1 MDRRSSSRSTESDAT
16 DLVVGV
22 VRAPHGVRGDVRVE
36 PLTDRP
42 ERFRTGARLISVV
55 GELTVSHVGGT
66 AQDPIVHFE
75 GIDDRTAAE
84 TLRGELRV
92 PRERRAGEHLWADL
106 IGKRV
111 VTPEG
116 ADLGTVKEIL
126 RAGGADV
133 LVVSDAL
140 MLPMIDSVI
149 REVGDVIVAVP
160 QEEA

>member
-1 MDRRSSSRSTESDAT
+1 MDRRSSSRST

-22 VRAPHGVRGDVRVE
+22 VRGPHGVRGEVRIE
-36 PLTDRP
+36 PLTDRAD
-42 ERFRTGARLISVV
+42 RFTKGSKLISAI
-55 GELTVSHVGGT
+55 GEVTVLTVRGT
-66 AQDPIVHFE
+66 DAEPIVHFE
-75 GIDDRTAAE
+75 GIDDRAAAE
-84 TLRGELRV
+84 SLRGELRV
-92 PRERRAGEHLWADL
+92 PRESRAGELLWDDL

-111 VTPEG
+111 VTPDGTE
-116 ADLGTVKEIL
+116 LGTVKEIL

-133 LVVSDAL
+133 LVVSDEL